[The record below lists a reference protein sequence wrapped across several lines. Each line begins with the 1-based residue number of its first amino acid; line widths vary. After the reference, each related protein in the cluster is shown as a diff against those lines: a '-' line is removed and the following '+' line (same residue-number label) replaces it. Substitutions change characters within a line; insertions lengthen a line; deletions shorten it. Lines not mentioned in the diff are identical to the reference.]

1 MNVDDITKILKDKF
15 GDKILEA
22 DLESVEPVITVDPGS
37 IAGISRFLKDEK
49 KLDFNFLMSLSGI
62 DLDEENL
69 QVVYHL
75 NSMKHN
81 HKVTLSVTAPKSK
94 PDVPSIANIW
104 RTADWHEREA
114 FDLLGVRFTGHPDM
128 RRILCP
134 DDWEGHPLRK
144 DYVEPEMY
152 NGMPVPYPEEEEPS
166 DKGE

>member
-1 MNVDDITKILKDKF
+1 MDAENISKILKDKF
-15 GDKILEA
+15 GDKVLEVG
-22 DLESVEPVITVDPGS
+22 LELLEPIIAIDPGS
-37 IAGISRFLKDEK
+37 IAEVCQFLKDDEEQ
-49 KLDFNFLMSLSGI
+49 DFKFLMCLSGI

-75 NSMKHN
+75 NSMKLN
-81 HKVTLSVTAPKSK
+81 HKITLSVTVPKSK
-94 PDVPSIANIW
+94 PDVSSVANVW

-144 DYVEPEMY
+144 DYIVPETY
-152 NGMPVPYPEEEEPS
+152 NDMPVPYPEEEDSS
-166 DKGE
+166 DKSE